1 MLEPPERDEFAIE
14 NDQFTER
21 FRRRISRSE
30 YGLPP
35 GTVRKYLT
43 HLKHI
48 VKMEVIRES
57 SFRAVDWLREE
68 HSPRFRKLRFVKWY
82 KCDGL
87 NTRHLVAAW
96 KLLYEWVKETH
107 RPVNYYAE
115 LQGMLEPLR
124 RYEKKAKTGGKRCF
138 NESSSDSDPPSNR
151 EPQPRAGPSTDKQ
164 SKQRLDANEESG
176 KDSSTSTELFP
187 YVPSDYH
194 DDSDIGLVNEVLCSK
209 YDRQAEEVD
218 GLPAASRAS
227 SESPRREISCSL
239 CSQKYKNRKSLI
251 RHVRNNHKDAP
262 NQVELCRS
270 VPKSPP
276 RACPFCGK
284 HRGNLYQHKKSC
296 PSRTTVPEEPRAGP
310 SREENLPAVTA
321 EHAVKQ
327 EIKEELDA
335 NERAAI
341 DFITSTEFNRSDD
354 WDALCANAKNRYDA
368 YDREVAL
375 RSI

>member
-1 MLEPPERDEFAIE
+1 MLELPERDEFAID

-30 YGLPP
+30 YGLQP

-57 SFRAVDWLREE
+57 GFRAVDWLREE

-124 RYEKKAKTGGKRCF
+124 RYEKKAKTGGQRCF

-164 SKQRLDANEESG
+164 SKQRLDANKESG

-194 DDSDIGLVNEVLCSK
+194 DDSDVR
-209 YDRQAEEVD
+209 D
-218 GLPAASRAS
+218 P
-227 SESPRREISCSL
+227 SESSSSRSFPHLHFHSVASCKA
-239 CSQKYKNRKSLI
+239 QPTFKNKLI
-251 RHVRNNHKDAP
+251 CGQLELKPKLHVVR
-262 NQVELCRS
+262 LGIG
-270 VPKSPP
+270 
-276 RACPFCGK
+276 F
-284 HRGNLYQHKKSC
+284 
-296 PSRTTVPEEPRAGP
+296 
-310 SREENLPAVTA
+310 
-321 EHAVKQ
+321 
-327 EIKEELDA
+327 
-335 NERAAI
+335 
-341 DFITSTEFNRSDD
+341 
-354 WDALCANAKNRYDA
+354 
-368 YDREVAL
+368 
-375 RSI
+375 